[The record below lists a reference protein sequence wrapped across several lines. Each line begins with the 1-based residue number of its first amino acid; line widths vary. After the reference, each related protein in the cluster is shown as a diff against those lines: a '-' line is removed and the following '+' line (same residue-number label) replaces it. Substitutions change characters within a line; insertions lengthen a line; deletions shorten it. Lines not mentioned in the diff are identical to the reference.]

1 MIGLWA
7 TLSVC
12 FSTTYHSKTLTFNFF
27 SGLIKTLAP
36 LPAPLIKLKK
46 KLKKKRPQTVTV
58 VKRRDRVAHSS
69 VTPALQA
76 PAPLSVQ
83 APSPQSKMSTTSETS
98 VKTVPTAEEV
108 LEQIEALIAGKKAEM
123 EKLRELKKS
132 MKGALANA
140 RKRRTPEERAAEAAR
155 PKRPL
160 SEKQQLW
167 NAFVDS
173 VYAELKKKDTNAKR
187 KDAMKLA
194 KERRAAGKAPGLPP
208 LPTDEEKEAA
218 KAAKKAEKEAK
229 KAAKKG
235 KAAKATKAAKAA
247 ESAAAVSDV
256 ESSDSES
263 SDSDSSDSDSEEETL
278 AVFTLK
284 GKQYFRSKA
293 NECWHRAADG
303 TLGLW
308 AGIFDPAK
316 NKIRP
321 APEPAVTA

>member
-1 MIGLWA
+1 M
-7 TLSVC
+7 
-12 FSTTYHSKTLTFNFF
+12 
-27 SGLIKTLAP
+27 
-36 LPAPLIKLKK
+36 
-46 KLKKKRPQTVTV
+46 
-58 VKRRDRVAHSS
+58 
-69 VTPALQA
+69 
-76 PAPLSVQ
+76 
-83 APSPQSKMSTTSETS
+83 
-98 VKTVPTAEEV
+98 
-108 LEQIEALIAGKKAEM
+108 EQIEALIAGKKAEM

-160 SEKQQLW
+160 SDKQQLW

-208 LPTDEEKEAA
+208 LPTEAEKEAA

-229 KAAKKG
+229 KAAKPAKKG
-235 KAAKATKAAKAA
+235 KAAKAA

-256 ESSDSES
+256 ESSDSDS
-263 SDSDSSDSDSEEETL
+263 SDSDSSDSDAEEETL
-278 AVFTLK
+278 TVFTLK
-284 GKQYFRSKA
+284 EKQYFRSKA

-303 TLGLW
+303 TLGKW

-316 NKIRP
+316 NKIRH
-321 APEPAVTA
+321 APEPTVAA

>member
-1 MIGLWA
+1 
-7 TLSVC
+7 
-12 FSTTYHSKTLTFNFF
+12 
-27 SGLIKTLAP
+27 
-36 LPAPLIKLKK
+36 
-46 KLKKKRPQTVTV
+46 
-58 VKRRDRVAHSS
+58 
-69 VTPALQA
+69 
-76 PAPLSVQ
+76 
-83 APSPQSKMSTTSETS
+83 MSTTSESS
-98 VKTVPTAEEV
+98 VKTAPTAEDV
-108 LEQIEALIAGKKAEM
+108 LEQIEALMTAKKEEM
-123 EKLRELKKS
+123 DKLRELKKS
-132 MKGALANA
+132 MKAALANA

-160 SEKQQLW
+160 SEKQLLW

-235 KAAKATKAAKAA
+235 TKAKTVKTAKAAKAA
-247 ESAAAVSDV
+247 ESAAVSDV
-256 ESSDSES
+256 ESSDS

-284 GKQYFRSKA
+284 DKQYFRSKA
-293 NECWHRAADG
+293 NECWHRADDG
-303 TLGLW
+303 TLGKW